1 MRLRPV
7 GIDSLQALAK
17 QGLLKDT
24 TICNLKF
31 GEHCVLD
38 MKTKVKFDTTIY
50 HSGGLLDWIHID
62 VWSLINTASL
72 IGHRY
77 FISFVDG
84 LSMIR
89 WEYPMRQR
97 LKVLNLFVKLK
108 KLMEKQEE

>member
-1 MRLRPV
+1 MRLRHV

-50 HSGGLLDWIHID
+50 HSGGLLDCVHID
-62 VWSLINTASL
+62 VWGPTKTASFE
-72 IGHRY
+72 GYRY
-77 FISFVDG
+77 FISFVDD
-84 LSMIR
+84 LSTR
-89 WEYPMRQR
+89 CWVYPMRQR
-97 LKVLNLFVKLK
+97 FEVLNLFVR
-108 KLMEKQEE
+108 

>member
-1 MRLRPV
+1 LKGSTVTENLKASEQLDGDSIRLRLMRLRHV

-50 HSGGLLDWIHID
+50 HSGGLLDCVHID
-62 VWSLINTASL
+62 VWGPTRTSSLR
-72 IGHRY
+72 GHQY
-77 FISFVDG
+77 C
-84 LSMIR
+84 
-89 WEYPMRQR
+89 
-97 LKVLNLFVKLK
+97 LFC
-108 KLMEKQEE
+108 